1 MTFPSLSKLSGKK
14 QKQEELPGDP
24 LGGGESKVW
33 EPAGYR
39 EAWEK
44 GLLSATKEIGLQ
56 KDIAVN
62 KREEI
67 RF

>member
-1 MTFPSLSKLSGKK
+1 MTFPSLSKLPGKK

-24 LGGGESKVW
+24 LGEGESKVW
-33 EPAGYR
+33 EHARDR
-39 EAWEK
+39 EAWEE
-44 GLLSATKEIGLQ
+44 GLLSVTKEIGLQ
-56 KDIAVN
+56 KGIAVN